1 MVHPGL
7 KEYNAARF
15 FLLGATM
22 SLMDRA
28 ALKEMAGAFGLGLM
42 VFTFVLLTNKILRL
56 VELIVN
62 KGVGILTVLQLFLYI
77 LPYSLVVTIP
87 MSVLLATLTTFTRRG
102 ADGELLALRAAGFS
116 IFRLTRP
123 AIWFG
128 LATSAL
134 TLLITIWILPFSNHA
149 FMNLV
154 FQMTQRQAAVGIQEA
169 IFNSDFE
176 GLILYVEHVD
186 RKTSHLRGIF
196 LVDTRDSAERRV
208 IVAQEG
214 QFTPDPKNLR
224 LGLNLSQGTIL
235 LSASELAGRYRLLT
249 FSDYSLTLDMSRNFA
264 DPMQRPMGEQELTLT
279 ELRQRALTL
288 RSEGRNYHPPLVE
301 FHKKLAIPLSC
312 VLFTLVGVP
321 LGSRFRKG
329 GRGISLA
336 ISVTFA
342 LGYYMLIVAGEGIAN
357 RGLVPEVFA
366 MWLPNLLIA
375 FGGGLL
381 LTRADLFPATLR
393 QALSVRTRGILTLRS
408 GS

>member
-1 MVHPGL
+1 
-7 KEYNAARF
+7 
-15 FLLGATM
+15 M
-22 SLMDRA
+22 SLVDRD
-28 ALKEMAGAFGLGLM
+28 ALKEMAGSFGLGLM

-149 FMNLV
+149 FISLV

-176 GLILYVEHVD
+176 GLILYVEHID
-186 RKTSHLRGIF
+186 RKTSHLRGVF
-196 LVDTRDSAERRV
+196 LVDTRDPAERRV
-208 IVAQEG
+208 IVAREG
-214 QFTPDPKNLR
+214 QFTPDSKNLR

-249 FSDYSLTLDMSRNFA
+249 FSDYSLTMDMSRNFA
-264 DPMQRPMGEQELTLT
+264 DPMQRTMGEQELTLT

-336 ISVTFA
+336 ISVVFA
-342 LGYYMLIVAGEGIAN
+342 LGYYMLIVAGEGTAN

-381 LTRADLFPATLR
+381 LTRADFFPATLR
-393 QALSVRTRGILTLRS
+393 QALSARTRGIQALRS